1 VKRSVI
7 LINLFFLCNFNIVAD
22 TKILNKVMYIKS
34 LFSLVHRNP
43 STHSN
48 SLTTIECGHPIKT
61 FKMVSKKRN
70 TTRIVFNRNWYLV
83 KVGPYEGYINGK
95 QLSNRKVS
103 CFQDK
108 FPKFFDTL
116 DIGINDMFYWGKL
129 HDQYVTGK
137 SKAN

>member
-1 VKRSVI
+1 MLRTFLI
-7 LINLFFLCNFNIVAD
+7 INLFLLCQNAMSAD
-22 TKILNKVMYIKS
+22 KKVLNKVMYVKN

-48 SLTTIECGHPIKT
+48 SLTTIECGHPVKT
-61 FKMVSKKRN
+61 YKMVSKRN
-70 TTRIVFNRNWYLV
+70 TTRVKFNREWRLV
-83 KVGPYEGYINGK
+83 KVGSYEGYINGV
-95 QLSNRKVS
+95 QLSSRKVE

-108 FPKFFDTL
+108 FPKFFDSL
-116 DIGINDMFYWGKL
+116 DIEINDMFYWGKL

>member
-1 VKRSVI
+1 LSVR
-7 LINLFFLCNFNIVAD
+7 AD
-22 TKILNKVMYIKS
+22 DKVLNKVMYVKN

-61 FKMVSKKRN
+61 YKLVSKKRK
-70 TTRIVFNRNWYLV
+70 TTRVKFNKGWILV
-83 KVGPYEGYINGK
+83 KVGSYEGYINEN
-95 QLSNRKVS
+95 QLSDSKVV

-108 FPKFFDTL
+108 FPKFFDSL
-116 DIGINDMFYWGKL
+116 DIEINDMFYWGKL